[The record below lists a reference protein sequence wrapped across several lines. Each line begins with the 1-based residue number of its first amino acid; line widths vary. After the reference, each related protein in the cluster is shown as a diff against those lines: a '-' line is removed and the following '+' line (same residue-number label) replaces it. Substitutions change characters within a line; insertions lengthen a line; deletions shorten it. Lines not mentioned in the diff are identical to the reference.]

1 MSFESHVLAFAER
14 FLSDRSVDLIVA
26 PALADLQFDREES
39 RLRQAANHL
48 AVIRAVAGGL
58 RDEAVRGSGFFLV
71 LTLMT
76 AGYNLVLLTLFADF
90 ISLSDNLLG
99 VVMAVLFLSLGPV
112 VACFWP
118 ARRSLPRPD

>member
-1 MSFESHVLAFAER
+1 MSFESRVLAFAER

-26 PALADLQFDREES
+26 PALADLQFDRDAG

-58 RDEAVRGSGFFLV
+58 RDEAARGSGFFVV

-90 ISLSDNLLG
+90 ISLSDNLIS
-99 VVMAVLFLSLGPV
+99 VAMAVLFLSLGPV
-112 VACFWP
+112 MACFWP
-118 ARRSLPRPD
+118 ERRRVPPVG

>member
-1 MSFESHVLAFAER
+1 MSFESRVLAFAER

-26 PALADLQFDREES
+26 PALADLQFDRDGG

-58 RDEAVRGSGFFLV
+58 RDEAARGSGFFVV

-90 ISLSDNLLG
+90 ISLSDNL
-99 VVMAVLFLSLGPV
+99 VSVAMAVLFLSLGPV
-112 VACFWP
+112 MACFWP
-118 ARRSLPRPD
+118 ERRRVPPVG